1 MDAARVPAGGEARGL
16 PGRQPGAWLLRRTP
30 LLILLLGYAWLGVPA
45 VVLTRP
51 WQIPDEPAHL
61 NQVRQ
66 RLEGQAP
73 VIEAGDYPFETVR
86 RVSQTE
92 RGTGLRSEEL
102 ASLQYED
109 HQPPLYYRL
118 GVLVLR
124 LTEGAR
130 ADPAAEP
137 AAGSVDA
144 TSAGPAGSRADD
156 PTPWWYELQVLR
168 FLSLLLGACTLLL
181 FWWVAGLLRPGDW
194 ALRVA
199 VSSFAAFLPMQ
210 LHLNSG
216 VNNDALAF
224 AVCAAALGL
233 ALRRLGPDG
242 RAPAT
247 WGGALVAGLW
257 MGVAALSK
265 LSALLPTV
273 LLLLGAELLARRG
286 RRQNASQAEGS
297 AGGSTSPAVATS
309 TASPSATPTLL
320 PISSATVTSS
330 QPPLLAWLALAVGL
344 SLLLAAPWLR
354 HNIVHYGWA
363 DPLALKAHDL
373 ATACPPGA
381 PADCQPRTDA
391 WIAEHGWMDLLGRG
405 LSFTFKSFW
414 GVFGWM
420 AVFLGR
426 LKGIPIYG
434 ALALS
439 TALALAGLLWRLGRG
454 WLGRDGW
461 LRRAQAALLGLHL
474 AATFGGFVWY
484 NLSFVQHQG
493 RYLLPALLPLAL
505 AYCAGLRA
513 LVQDLAAGL
522 GAGRATAQ
530 RLGGAALM
538 AHAAGL
544 ALLAWISVTRYVI
557 PALGWS

>member
-1 MDAARVPAGGEARGL
+1 MDAARGPAGGEARGL
-16 PGRQPGAWLLRRTP
+16 PGRQPGAWLLRQTP

-73 VIEAGDYPFETVR
+73 VIEAGDYPFEIVR

-92 RGTGLRSEEL
+92 GDTGLRSEEL
-102 ASLQYED
+102 ASIQYED

-118 GVLVLR
+118 GALVLR

-130 ADPAAEP
+130 SDPAAEP

-156 PTPWWYELQVLR
+156 STPWGYELQLLR

-194 ALRVA
+194 TLRVA
-199 VSSFAAFLPMQ
+199 VSAFAAFLPMQ

-273 LLLLGAELLARRG
+273 LLLLGAELLARWG
-286 RRQNASQAEGS
+286 RREGLVQ
-297 AGGSTSPAVATS
+297 GGGPAALSPAMPSPIPTS
-309 TASPSATPTLL
+309 SPTPDRIATPSG
-320 PISSATVTSS
+320 SSAST
-330 QPPLLAWLALAVGL
+330 QPPLLAWLVLAVGF

-434 ALALS
+434 ALVLS
-439 TALALAGLLWRLGRG
+439 TALAAAGLLWRLGRG
-454 WLGRDGW
+454 WLGRGGW

-530 RLGGAALM
+530 PLGRAALV
-538 AHAAGL
+538 AHAAAL

-557 PALGWS
+557 PALGWP